1 MTRLP
6 CSKAIRSRTEKQ
18 FINRIAN
25 GSEDILQQFLDLLAR
40 TGMDY
45 CVIGGLAVNAYAEP
59 VVSLDLDIVI
69 ASEGIDQLIAE
80 VGDQFSV
87 RRFEHRVNLNSA
99 KSNLRIQLQTDL
111 RYQSFHFIEKAQL
124 KQVMGYEMKVAALE
138 DVLLGKVWAYSDS
151 ERRPS
156 KRQKD
161 LADIY
166 RLVEAYPHLH
176 KLIPES
182 IKLEGI

>member
-1 MTRLP
+1 M
-6 CSKAIRSRTEKQ
+6 TEKQ
-18 FINRIAN
+18 FINSIAN
-25 GSEDILQQFLDLLAR
+25 GSEDVLQQFLDLLAR
-40 TGMDY
+40 TGIDY

-69 ASEGIDQLIAE
+69 AIEAKDKLIEE
-80 VGDQFSV
+80 VGDQYGI
-87 RRFEHRVNLNSA
+87 RRFEHSVTLSSA
-99 KSNLRIQLQTDL
+99 KSHLRIQLHTDL
-111 RYQSFHFIEKAQL
+111 RYQSHHFIEKAQL

-166 RLVEAYPHLH
+166 RLVETHPHLQ
-176 KLIPES
+176 KLLPES
-182 IKLEGI
+182 IRLEGI